1 MVSNGRLQHH
11 HFGTPLPCGFNSASS
26 GRGSPFH
33 SLALP
38 TLMSLLAIFFG
49 LLQAHRSATP
59 VVLGSQRSVPE
70 GRRSMRVSGRS
81 CFSLAACAGGF
92 LSGAQPTSGALFRP
106 ALARTPIRLASALA
120 QPVVSVFTSPF
131 SHQSTTEKTAL
142 SSTTW
147 ANPALN
153 LAPFGR
159 WALRDKA
166 AQRRLALRENS
177 TCRPFLTS
185 PSES

>member
-1 MVSNGRLQHH
+1 MSLFAILFGRLQV
-11 HFGTPLPCGFNSASS
+11 
-26 GRGSPFH
+26 
-33 SLALP
+33 
-38 TLMSLLAIFFG
+38 
-49 LLQAHRSATP
+49 HRSATP

-81 CFSLAACAGGF
+81 CFSLAVRAGGF

-106 ALARTPIRLASALA
+106 ALARTPIRLASVPAQRLA
-120 QPVVSVFTSPF
+120 APAVLRVARAASRHSPLFSAVRVSRFVLQ
-131 SHQSTTEKTAL
+131 SHAEKTAP

-159 WALRDKA
+159 WTLRDKA
-166 AQRRLALRENS
+166 APRRLALRYAA
-177 TCRPFLTS
+177 
-185 PSES
+185 

>member
-1 MVSNGRLQHH
+1 MSLFALFFGRLQV
-11 HFGTPLPCGFNSASS
+11 
-26 GRGSPFH
+26 
-33 SLALP
+33 
-38 TLMSLLAIFFG
+38 
-49 LLQAHRSATP
+49 HRSATP

-92 LSGAQPTSGALFRP
+92 LSGAQSASGALFRS